1 MRSLCITCKT
11 VAIALGAA
19 SCFVITLDGTAC
31 AQGINPRT
39 AGAMRRA
46 EKMQRQNEEYE
57 RDNLKREMETGPHKS
72 NGRRNEAVTAQVKQ
86 DFEKLQAAYNRI
98 VLAMATKESF
108 NLNSVL
114 AEVADVKKYSTRLK
128 SNLALPQPE
137 DDGKKS
143 VAKPPADGQIEESLL
158 SLRKHIY
165 DFITNPLFD
174 APAAYKIDEARKA
187 ARDLENVIELS
198 ESIRKSNK
206 TAEENR

>member
-1 MRSLCITCKT
+1 MRSFCITCKT

-19 SCFVITLDGTAC
+19 SCFVIAVDSRVS

-57 RDNLKREMETGPHKS
+57 RDNLKREMETGSHKP

-98 VLAMATKESF
+98 VLAMASKGGF

-114 AEVADVKKYSTRLK
+114 AEVADVKKHSTRLK

-143 VAKPPADGQIEESLL
+143 VAKPQADGQIEESLL
-158 SLRKHIY
+158 TLRKHIY

-174 APAAYKIDEARKA
+174 APAVYKIDEARKA
-187 ARDLENVIELS
+187 GRDLERVIELS
-198 ESIRKSNK
+198 ESFGKSTK
-206 TAEENR
+206 PGEDNR